1 MTPGEAIQ
9 NGDQFD
15 VVVVGAGNAALCAA
29 LAAREQGASVLVLE
43 KAAEHARGGNSYFS
57 GGLFRFPFTGLDD
70 LENVVGQMSQAD
82 KDRIEIDPY
91 SEADFYSDLMK
102 VTDGLSDPELAGKLV
117 SSASDTV
124 KWIEKKGVR
133 FVLAYGRQSYEVD
146 GKFKFWGGLNVESV
160 GAGVGLVDS
169 LFDTCE
175 REGISVAYETMGSEL
190 NIDQKGA
197 ISGITTRSPEGFRTI
212 STRNVILASGGFEAN
227 PEMRVRYLG
236 PAWDYAK
243 VRGTA
248 ANTGDGIN
256 MAIAIGAQAF
266 GNYSG
271 SHAVAWDA
279 GAPPFGD
286 RRIGDLFQK
295 HSYPLGLIVN
305 RDGVRFVDEGADIRN
320 YTYAK
325 YGKEILNQ
333 PGRVAFQI
341 FDSQVYDRLRDEYK
355 IKEVMSATS
364 DRLEE
369 VATELGIEPAVFT
382 QTISDYNE
390 SVNDGHYD
398 PSVLDGKGTTGIT
411 PPKSNWALKL
421 DQPPFTGYA
430 VTCGITFTFG
440 GLKVDPSA
448 RVIDTQGYPIP
459 GLFAAGELVGGL
471 FYENYPGGSGLT
483 AGSVFG
489 RIAGNGAGNN
499 ANSGNQPKQA

>member
-1 MTPGEAIQ
+1 MPYETTTFRGQ
-9 NGDQFD
+9 SFD
-15 VVVVGAGNAALCAA
+15 VDIIGAGNAALCAA
-29 LAAREQGASVLVLE
+29 LAARAEGATVLVLE

-70 LENVVGQMSQAD
+70 LENVVGPMSQAD

-91 SEADFYSDLMK
+91 SESDFYSDLMR
-102 VTDGLSDPELAGKLV
+102 VTDGLSDPELANRLV
-117 SSASDTV
+117 STASDTV
-124 KWIEKKGVR
+124 KWMTQYGVR
-133 FVLAYGRQSYEVD
+133 FVLAYGRQAYEVD
-146 GKFKFWGGLNVESV
+146 GKFKFWGGLNVETV
-160 GAGVGLVDS
+160 GAGVGLIDS
-169 LFDTCE
+169 LFDACE
-175 REGISVAYETMGSEL
+175 REGITIAYETMGAEL
-190 NIDQKGA
+190 SIDQAGA
-197 ISGITTRSPEGFRTI
+197 ISGLRTRSPQGFRDI
-212 STRNVILASGGFEAN
+212 STKSVVLASGGFEAN

-256 MAIAIGAQAF
+256 MALDIGAQPF

-271 SHAVAWDA
+271 CHAVAWDA

-305 RDGVRFVDEGADIRN
+305 RDGHRFVDEGADFRN
-320 YTYAK
+320 FTYAR

-333 PGRVAFQI
+333 PGRIAFQI
-341 FDSQVYDRLRDEYK
+341 FDSQVTDRLRDEYK
-355 IKEVMSATS
+355 IHEVMSATGNN
-364 DRLEE
+364 LEE
-369 VATELGIEPAVFT
+369 IAEEIGIDPCELVRTVSEYNKAV
-382 QTISDYNE
+382 NE
-390 SVNDGHYD
+390 GDYD

-421 DQPPFTGYA
+421 DQPPFIAYA
-430 VTCGITFTFG
+430 VACGITFTFG
-440 GLKVDPSA
+440 GLKVDSDA

-483 AGSVFG
+483 AGAVFG
-489 RIAGNGAGNN
+489 RVAGEGAGVHAN
-499 ANSGNQPKQA
+499 AKASSKQA